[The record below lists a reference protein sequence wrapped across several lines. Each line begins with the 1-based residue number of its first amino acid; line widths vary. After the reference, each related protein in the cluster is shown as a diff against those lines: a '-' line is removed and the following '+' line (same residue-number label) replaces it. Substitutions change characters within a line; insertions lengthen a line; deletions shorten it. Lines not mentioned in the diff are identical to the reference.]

1 MNLLFLKKKKKKKKK
16 FLADDSE
23 SRTCCGWWGDS
34 GGICALFK
42 VQPAPLLHPNPGEGR
57 ACPHRAASM
66 EVKGK
71 PFLDDNCLNL
81 GSL

>member
-1 MNLLFLKKKKKKKKK
+1 MSKMNLLKKKKS
-16 FLADDSE
+16 FWL
-23 SRTCCGWWGDS
+23 RTPRAGPAVVGGGRGG

-42 VQPAPLLHPNPGEGR
+42 VQLAPLLHPNPGEGR

-71 PFLDDNCLNL
+71 PFLDDNYLNL